1 MVGFYSTLISA
12 PNRRLSGDGNDANSR
27 REICVVSVQVNASM
41 FLFSDSYFLVPGTFS
56 ARCVVSTPSF
66 VPLHRKLYLK
76 SVNYQPRL
84 KLKLRS

>member
-1 MVGFYSTLISA
+1 
-12 PNRRLSGDGNDANSR
+12 
-27 REICVVSVQVNASM
+27 M